1 MKPHLSKDAD
11 SNFFNMTQVKKIDFF
26 TLSFGL
32 ISSFFL
38 IYLLKEIVS
47 FRHSLIFI
55 IGLLLGLTLYHA
67 SFGFT
72 GGWRNFIERSNSS
85 ALRAQL
91 VMLAIAV
98 LLFSNFINA
107 ESLFYETHI
116 VGSLAPAN
124 VSLIIGSFIF
134 GLAMQFAGGC
144 GSGTLFTVGGG
155 NTKMFITL
163 VFFVIGSLAG
173 TYNFTFWIEL
183 PTLGNI
189 SLLDE
194 FGVINSII
202 IQLIFIILL
211 YLIFS
216 YVDKK
221 KNNIV
226 DHSDIFKSSNFNLIK
241 GPWPLFLGALLLA
254 ILNFLML
261 NVAGHPWSITF
272 AFGLW
277 GAKIADFIGINV
289 ANWDFWNFQYPKGA
303 LRNSIFA
310 DHTSISNFGIILG
323 ALIASSLAGSF
334 NNKIEIKP
342 KIILAAIFGGFFMGF
357 GARLAF
363 GCNIGALFS
372 GIASGSLHG
381 WLWFLFA
388 FLGSY
393 FGVKLRRLFY
403 T

>member
-1 MKPHLSKDAD
+1 
-11 SNFFNMTQVKKIDFF
+11 MTQVKKIDFF

-194 FGVINSII
+194 FGVINSVI

>member
-1 MKPHLSKDAD
+1 
-11 SNFFNMTQVKKIDFF
+11 MTQVKKIDFF

-323 ALIASSLAGSF
+323 ALIASSLAGAF
-334 NNKIEIKP
+334 NNKSEIKP

-388 FLGSY
+388 FVGSY
-393 FGVKLRRLFY
+393 FGVRLRRLFY

>member
-1 MKPHLSKDAD
+1 
-11 SNFFNMTQVKKIDFF
+11 MTQVKKIDFF

-163 VFFVIGSLAG
+163 VFFVIGSLVG

-194 FGVINSII
+194 FGVINSVI

-334 NNKIEIKP
+334 NNKSEIKP

-388 FLGSY
+388 FVGSY
-393 FGVKLRRLFY
+393 FGVRLRRLFY

>member
-1 MKPHLSKDAD
+1 
-11 SNFFNMTQVKKIDFF
+11 MTQVKKIDFF

-163 VFFVIGSLAG
+163 VFFVIGSLVG

-194 FGVINSII
+194 FGVINSVI

-334 NNKIEIKP
+334 NNKSEIKP

-393 FGVKLRRLFY
+393 FGVRLRRLFY